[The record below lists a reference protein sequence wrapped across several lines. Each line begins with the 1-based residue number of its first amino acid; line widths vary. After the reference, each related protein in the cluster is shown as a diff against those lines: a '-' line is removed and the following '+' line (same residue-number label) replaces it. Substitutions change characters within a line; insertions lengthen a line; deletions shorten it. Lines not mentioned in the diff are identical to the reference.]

1 MPFPSGPALAAFF
14 FVRNTPGGGV
24 EKILKAFP
32 AFPTPVWRKITA
44 EWIFFGGGQTKQGL
58 NESNGNNRSSQAL
71 S

>member
-1 MPFPSGPALAAFF
+1 MPFPSGPALATFF

-44 EWIFFGGGQTKQGL
+44 EWIFLGGGPNQTGPQRIQW
-58 NESNGNNRSSQAL
+58 E
-71 S
+71 

>member
-1 MPFPSGPALAAFF
+1 MPFPSGPALATFF

-44 EWIFFGGGQTKQGL
+44 EWIFRGGGPNQTGPQRIQW
-58 NESNGNNRSSQAL
+58 E
-71 S
+71 